1 MGEFLSELS
10 SFKID
15 VLEISISKVI
25 LHNGSLRAGE
35 ILTGCKILWGDH
47 EASFEGPSAMPSS
60 SPIQEVIGQE

>member
-1 MGEFLSELS
+1 
-10 SFKID
+10 

-25 LHNGSLRAGE
+25 LHNDSLRAGE

-47 EASFEGPSAMPSS
+47 EASFEAPSAMPSS